1 MSVSFKNISKKNLRI
16 SCYFFFSCLHLSPF
30 CGEGKCW
37 EGLRGK
43 ENGNGLPQK
52 EEVKRSVDLGHLTLV
67 GDLGSFCLVLVLWW
81 AKERGEYCKIVFLF
95 PVG

>member
-16 SCYFFFSCLHLSPF
+16 SRNFFFSCLHLSPF
-30 CGEGKCW
+30 CGGGECW

-43 ENGNGLPQK
+43 ENGNGMPQK

-67 GDLGSFCLVLVLWW
+67 GDLGSFCLVLVL
-81 AKERGEYCKIVFLF
+81 
-95 PVG
+95 VGKREGWIL